1 MSRRVA
7 ILALAGLGLAGAVP
21 TAVASP
27 AFRLLGGSGVI
38 SDGVRYA
45 ALRSSEGEPPL
56 LIDTATQGAVRL
68 PPPLAP
74 SEARCELT
82 GLGARQALW
91 TCSRQQPGGYS
102 SEAPVPILT
111 DLTTRASRPVAG
123 YERLF
128 DCPQITCGPLF
139 YRYDGVGR
147 AWVRVNTGPSFIGV
161 RYLSRTT
168 GEVRPGIDAPRS
180 QADLDRP
187 GLARRLCPPARRPR
201 AGPGVDGQGAYA
213 EVGLQGRY
221 VLIPSTTPSGGS
233 GGPLRLFRC
242 GTRHARRLSRCRPQ
256 PCRSANLSAGVAT
269 WAQGSRVWAYRLR
282 TRRRVAIGS
291 VPVGP
296 VPSGASAIAVSH
308 TRTRVF
314 ATALQQRGAVYVA
327 RLPRR

>member
-38 SDGVRYA
+38 SDGVHYA
-45 ALRSSEGEPPL
+45 ALRSSEGDPPL
-56 LIDTATQGAVRL
+56 LID
-68 PPPLAP
+68 
-74 SEARCELT
+74 
-82 GLGARQALW
+82 
-91 TCSRQQPGGYS
+91 
-102 SEAPVPILT
+102 
-111 DLTTRASRPVAG
+111 
-123 YERLF
+123 ERLF

-161 RYLSRTT
+161 RYLSRTS